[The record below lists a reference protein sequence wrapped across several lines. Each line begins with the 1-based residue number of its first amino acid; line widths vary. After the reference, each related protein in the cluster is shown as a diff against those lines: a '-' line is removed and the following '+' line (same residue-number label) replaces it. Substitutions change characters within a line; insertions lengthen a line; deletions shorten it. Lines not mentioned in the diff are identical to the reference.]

1 MGRQKKCRN
10 LENIQPVLKRALD
23 EYLPNV
29 MTDEEEMYQIKQVVD
44 NLQEVDRIIF
54 LLYTELRSFT
64 ALSAILGISRSSCYW
79 TVKRIR
85 EEIKEKLQ
93 RSNP

>member
-1 MGRQKKCRN
+1 MGKKKCRN
-10 LENIQPVLKRALD
+10 LEDIQPVLKRALE
-23 EYLPNV
+23 EYKPNILED
-29 MTDEEEMYQIKQVVD
+29 DEEIYQIKQAVD

-64 ALSAILGISRSSCYW
+64 ALSAILGISRSSCFW

-93 RSNP
+93 RSNT

>member
-1 MGRQKKCRN
+1 MGKKKCRN

-23 EYLPNV
+23 EYKPNILED
-29 MTDEEEMYQIKQVVD
+29 DEEIYQIKQAVD

-54 LLYTELRSFT
+54 LLYTELHSFT

-93 RSNP
+93 RSNT